1 MSFWMLLVTL
11 DRMQA
16 VCLLRQHQRRHLPQL
31 PLLLLRRPHH
41 PH

>member
-11 DRMQA
+11 DRPL
-16 VCLLRQHQRRHLPQL
+16 VVRLLRQHQRRHLPHL